1 MKKAI
6 LIIHGFIGTISDNE
20 YLQNYLTYDSNFDVF
35 SKTLPGHF
43 KNNEDYQKV
52 EYLEWIK
59 FVDLE
64 ITELINHG
72 YKSIYVIGHSMGG
85 ILAGYA
91 ASKYKE
97 VKKVVFLNAAYTYL
111 NLKQTKVDILENR
124 DYKDY
129 IEVFSRVL
137 HTSFPFFL
145 ELVKLVKEYYGCLKD
160 IKADAL
166 ILQSDMDQVI
176 PIETPMEIYNTIKS
190 QEKYVTYLEGE
201 RHMIFDG
208 SLENRSRKHEIAEYI
223 RIFLNG
229 GNKWRN
235 IWKEKI

>member
-1 MKKAI
+1 MKKAV

-20 YLQNYLTYDSNFDVF
+20 YLQNYLTYDSGFDVF
-35 SKTLPGHF
+35 SKTLPGHH
-43 KNNEDYQKV
+43 KNEENYQKV
-52 EYLEWIK
+52 EYMDWIK
-59 FVDLE
+59 FMDSE
-64 ITELINHG
+64 IMELINHG
-72 YKSIYVIGHSMGG
+72 YKTIYVIGHSMGG
-85 ILAGYA
+85 ILAGYV

-111 NLKQTKVDILENR
+111 NLKQNKVDILENK

-145 ELVKLVKEYYGCLKD
+145 EFVKLVKEYHSCLKD
-160 IKADAL
+160 VKCEAL
-166 ILQSDMDQVI
+166 ILQSEMDQVI
-176 PIETPMEIYNTIKS
+176 PIETPMEIYEAIKS
-190 QEKYVTYLEGE
+190 EEKYITYLEGE
-201 RHMIFDG
+201 RHMVFAG
-208 SLENRSRKHEIAEYI
+208 SGNGSRKHEFAEYI